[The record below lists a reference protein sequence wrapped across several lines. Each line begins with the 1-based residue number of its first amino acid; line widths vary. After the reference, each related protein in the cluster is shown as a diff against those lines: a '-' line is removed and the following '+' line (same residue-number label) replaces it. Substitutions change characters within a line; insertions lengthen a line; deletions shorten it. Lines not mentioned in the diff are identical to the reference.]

1 MAQRVGTTGS
11 TVWVTDDDPSERNL
25 RIYPEGSDVS
35 ASKPIGSVM
44 AMSNGGFK
52 FDPDWVPTFD

>member
-25 RIYPEGSDVS
+25 RIYPEGAPDQ
-35 ASKPIGSVM
+35 ARLIGSVL
-44 AMSNGGFK
+44 AMSNGSFR
-52 FDPDWVPTFD
+52 FDPDWVPKFD